1 MKKQV
6 YALAVLS
13 ASLLLVACEGDDGVN
28 GIDGIDG
35 ADGYNSLVATR
46 EIPKGD
52 AECQGGG
59 TALDSG
65 LDTNRNGTL
74 DPGEV
79 TATEILECLVAPMV
93 RALHASPDAPTVNI
107 LIDGEEVLSDV
118 DYMEGSGFVPA
129 PDWWFT
135 LMVEANLPGDE
146 TLVIFNQE
154 IFLDYNE
161 KLTVLAVD
169 YLEDNEGVPWWAP
182 IWNPS
187 DERITPDYFRAQIVH
202 AAPSAPPVDVY
213 VTAFDAELADSAPVT
228 GVDTPLSF
236 WGYTRPLEVL
246 AGDYRI
252 RITPAGDVET
262 VVFDSGETPLTLSA
276 GADLMIVAVDNVGPG
291 DMPVQLVVMDG
302 TTAFT
307 LYDIDTPASVVAAHM
322 SPDAPNVDLLA
333 DVVGTEEVEALPL
346 VRDVGY
352 SDFCD
357 LAVPAPGVY
366 TVSVV
371 DTDDNSVVAHT
382 IPFDVMKGDEAIS
395 IVSGFL
401 ADGETPAITDI
412 TLVSD
417 TRSVFTEGKLRITH
431 ASPSTGAVD
440 LYFVPDG
447 TIIADVDPTFA
458 DVPFGGDTTQLSIAP
473 GVYDVYVTAAGS
485 KDPVFEEQDAAFV
498 GGEVLDVIARDAFFE
513 GEVGP
518 QVFFLDYNAL
528 EGEEGYVPA
537 CPAPAEQ

>member
-1 MKKQV
+1 MKKQI

-13 ASLLLVACEGDDGVN
+13 ASLLLVACEGDDGIN
-28 GIDGIDG
+28 GADGIDG
-35 ADGYNSLVATR
+35 AAGFNSLVATR
-46 EIPKGD
+46 DIPKGD
-52 AECQGGG
+52 AECPDGG

-65 LDTNRNGTL
+65 LDTNRNDIL
-74 DPGEV
+74 DAEEV
-79 TATEILECLVAPMV
+79 TATEILECLANMI

-107 LIDGEEVLSDV
+107 WVDGEEALSGV
-118 DYMEGSGFVPA
+118 DYMDGSGFVPVGKSVSVA
-129 PDWWFT
+129 
-135 LMVEANLPGDE
+135 VEANLPGDE
-146 TLVIFNQE
+146 TAIVYEEDWLLPFYDIPVTFIATGY
-154 IFLDYNE
+154 LD
-161 KLTVLAVD
+161 D
-169 YLEDNEGVPWWAP
+169 QGGVPWVFAIENWF
-182 IWNPS
+182 WS
-187 DERITPDYFRAQIVH
+187 ERITPDFFRVQIVH

-213 VTAFDAELADSAPVT
+213 VTAFDAALETPIT
-228 GVDTPLSF
+228 GVDTPLF
-236 WGYTRPLEVL
+236 YFGFTWEPIEVP

-252 RITPAGDVET
+252 RITPAGDAET
-262 VVFDSGETPLTLSA
+262 VVFDSGETPLTFAA
-276 GADLMIVAVDNVGPG
+276 GTDLMIVAVDNVGPG

-333 DVVGTEEVEALPL
+333 DVVGTEEDEALPL

-352 SDFCD
+352 NEFCD

-371 DTDDNSVVAHT
+371 DTGNNDTVAHT
-382 IPFDVMKGDEAIS
+382 IPVDVMKGDEAIS

-401 ADGETPAITDI
+401 ADGVTPDITDI

-417 TRSVFTEGKLRITH
+417 TRSIFTEGKLRITH

-447 TIIADVDPTFA
+447 TLIADVDPTFA
-458 DVPFGGDTTQLSIAP
+458 AVPFGGDTTQLSIAP
-473 GVYDVYVTAAGS
+473 DVYDIYVTAAGS
-485 KDPVFEEQDAAFV
+485 KDPVFEEQDATFD
-498 GGEVLDVIARDAFFE
+498 GGEVLDAIARDPLE

-518 QVFFLDYNAL
+518 QVTVLDYTAA
-528 EGEEGYVPA
+528 EGEEGYVPP
-537 CPAPAEQ
+537 CPIPVE